1 MANLRKLDL
10 EKLVVEVMQPTL
22 RRAPFSGDAWLFE
35 PKWDG
40 FRAVCYVQEGK
51 VRLLSRNKRS
61 LTEKFPELQS
71 IAGEVRAVTAILD
84 GEIVAIDAAG
94 IPCFDQLKSRRAGS
108 GFAVVFYAFDLLY
121 VDGRNL
127 MDEPLVDRKKAL
139 RKLLPERRGP
149 GRVRYTD
156 HVLSDGKAFFKKLE
170 SFGLEGMVAKRVDS
184 RYRSG
189 RTQAWLKIKTVAGQR
204 ETERRSTAWHG

>member
-1 MANLRKLDL
+1 MGDLRKLEL
-10 EKLVVEVMQPTL
+10 QNLVVDVMQPTL
-22 RRAPFSGDAWLFE
+22 RRAPFSGEAWLFE

-40 FRAVCYVQEGK
+40 FRAVCYVQEGE
-51 VRLLSRNKRS
+51 VRFLSRNKRS

-71 IAGEVRAVTAILD
+71 IASEVRAVTAILD
-84 GEIVAIDAAG
+84 GEIVAIDG
-94 IPCFDQLKSRRAGS
+94 VGMPSFDQLKLRKAQS

-127 MDEPLVDRKKAL
+127 MDEPLVDRKEAL
-139 RKLLPERRGP
+139 RKLLPERRLP

-156 HVLSDGKAFFKKLE
+156 HVLSDGKGFFKKLE
-170 SFGLEGMVAKRVDS
+170 RFGLEGMVAKRVDS
-184 RYRSG
+184 RYRGG
-189 RTQAWLKIKTVAGQR
+189 RTQEWLKIKTVAGEK